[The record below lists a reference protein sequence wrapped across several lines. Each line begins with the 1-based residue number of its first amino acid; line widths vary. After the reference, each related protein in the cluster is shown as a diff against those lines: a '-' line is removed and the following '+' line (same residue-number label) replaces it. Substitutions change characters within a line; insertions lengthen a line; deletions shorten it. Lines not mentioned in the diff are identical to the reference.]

1 MSKQHLNLREGELRS
16 DTLSFPDLLHQY
28 FGHTLNPSAELVLS
42 PSTQL
47 GTFGKGR
54 RGKLIE

>member
-16 DTLSFPDLLHQY
+16 DTLSFRDLLHQY
-28 FGHTLNPSAELVLS
+28 LGYTLNPSAKPVLS

-47 GTFGKGR
+47 GTFGSVEGANS
-54 RGKLIE
+54 